1 MKKITLIPVLFVF
14 CVGCDQGSKY
24 TAGYFLKGRAVHSF
38 WGDVLRLDYVEN
50 KGGFLGLGAC
60 MPDHMR
66 FVMFVILVSVFL
78 AALLIWMVRNDDLHW
93 SSAAASTLIIGG
105 GLGNLIDRIVN
116 YGAVIDFMNVS
127 IGSIRTGI
135 FNLADLAIMAGLL
148 MLAVSHS
155 RNPRIRT
162 HSGR

>member
-1 MKKITLIPVLFVF
+1 MKKIALILILLFF

-24 TAGYFLKGRAVHSF
+24 TAGYFLKGQAVHSF
-38 WGDVLRLDYVEN
+38 WGDVLRLGYVEN
-50 KGGFLGLGAC
+50 RGGFLSLGAG

-66 FVMFVILVSVFL
+66 FVLFVVLVSVFL
-78 AALLIWMVRNDDLHW
+78 AALLIWTVLNDDLHW
-93 SSAAASTLIIGG
+93 SRAAASTLIISG

-116 YGAVIDFMNVS
+116 HGAVIDFMNVG

-135 FNLADLAIMAGLL
+135 FNMADIAIAAGLL
-148 MLAVSHS
+148 MLAVSLS
-155 RNPRIRT
+155 RKPRNRT